1 VRLLALRACAQQES
15 FVLKRQDRRRKG
27 AEFPDSH
34 LDADFA
40 EILFGE
46 KENSRSG
53 NRQAQRKTQQ
63 FCRQVQRALNLALA
77 DSEGAGIGCDVF
89 VDEVSPGPDC
99 GHLLVHI
106 VVQDGYP
113 VADAL
118 SALRH
123 DKSRLRSE
131 VAMAITRKRAP
142 ELSFVPVLL
151 SGGNNE

>member
-1 VRLLALRACAQQES
+1 VRLLALCACAQQES
-15 FVLKRQDRRRKG
+15 FVLKRQNRRGKG
-27 AEFPDSH
+27 AEF
-34 LDADFA
+34 ANEDFA

-46 KENSRSG
+46 KDNNRSA
-53 NRQAQRKTQQ
+53 NRQAQRKAQQ

-77 DSEGAGIGCDVF
+77 DSGVAGIGCEVF

-113 VADAL
+113 IADAM

-123 DKSRLRSE
+123 DASRLRSE

-151 SGGNNE
+151 SGGNDE

>member
-1 VRLLALRACAQQES
+1 VCLHGLRACAQQES
-15 FVLKRQDRRRKG
+15 FVLKRQDRRGKG

-46 KENSRSG
+46 KENNRSG
-53 NRQAQRKTQQ
+53 NRQAQRKAQQ

-77 DSEGAGIGCDVF
+77 DSTVAGIGCDVF

-106 VVQDGYP
+106 VVQDGFS
-113 VADAL
+113 VADAM
-118 SALRH
+118 SALRR
-123 DKSRLRSE
+123 DASRLRSE
-131 VAMAITRKRAP
+131 VAMAITRRRAP
-142 ELSFVPVLL
+142 ELSFVPVFVG
-151 SGGNNE
+151 GGNDE